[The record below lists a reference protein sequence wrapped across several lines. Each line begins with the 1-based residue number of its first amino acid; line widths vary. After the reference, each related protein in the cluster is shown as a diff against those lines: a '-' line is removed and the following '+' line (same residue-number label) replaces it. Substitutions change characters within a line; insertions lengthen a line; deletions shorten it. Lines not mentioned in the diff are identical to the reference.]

1 MFIFLSCFSRFVRP
15 CYYAPEKGKKVPR
28 KNFLPLSPVQ
38 ISFVTPSFDK
48 ISELGKRKI
57 LPANHANVRETQ
69 TRLDLSIH
77 SRPLACLVGK
87 TFPRFGCIALCAY
100 LFSATGAG
108 SFKSATGRI
117 RRGEPG
123 ATPQGNVAR
132 EGERCKRESATVQM
146 NRAFSAGRGLFTGEP
161 GALPQAH
168 VTIAPLALSRYF
180 AQRRAYN
187 SAKNFASCARTA

>member
-38 ISFVTPSFDK
+38 ISLVTPSFDK

-57 LPANHANVRETQ
+57 LPPRITRMYAKHRHAWIYR
-69 TRLDLSIH
+69 SIRACH
-77 SRPLACLVGK
+77 AEALAKAGPLACLVGK
-87 TFPRFGCIALCAY
+87 TFPRFGCIALRAC

-108 SFKSATGRI
+108 LFK
-117 RRGEPG
+117 PG

-132 EGERCKRESATVQM
+132 EDERCRRESATVQM

-168 VTIAPLALSRYF
+168 VTIAPLALNRYF
-180 AQRRAYN
+180 AQ
-187 SAKNFASCARTA
+187 

>member
-38 ISFVTPSFDK
+38 ISLVTPSFDK

-57 LPANHANVRETQ
+57 LPANEANVRETQ

-87 TFPRFGCIALCAY
+87 TFPRFGCIALRAY
-100 LFSATGAG
+100 LFSATDAG
-108 SFKSATGRI
+108 SFK
-117 RRGEPG
+117 PG

-132 EGERCKRESATVQM
+132 EDERCSDLSFEVDAARESGGKMESVVFDTLARLAAAAMATWD
-146 NRAFSAGRGLFTGEP
+146 NYGRG
-161 GALPQAH
+161 
-168 VTIAPLALSRYF
+168 R
-180 AQRRAYN
+180 
-187 SAKNFASCARTA
+187 

>member
-1 MFIFLSCFSRFVRP
+1 MFIFLSCFSRFVGP

-38 ISFVTPSFDK
+38 ISLVTPSFDK

-57 LPANHANVRETQ
+57 LPANEANVRETQ

-87 TFPRFGCIALCAY
+87 TFPRFGCIALRAY
-100 LFSATGAG
+100 LFSATDAG
-108 SFKSATGRI
+108 SFK
-117 RRGEPG
+117 PG

-132 EGERCKRESATVQM
+132 EDERCSDLSFEVDAVRESGGEDGKRRPRQVGKIGRRRYGYLGQLWPGIANPATDK
-146 NRAFSAGRGLFTGEP
+146 
-161 GALPQAH
+161 
-168 VTIAPLALSRYF
+168 LSM
-180 AQRRAYN
+180 
-187 SAKNFASCARTA
+187 TE

>member
-1 MFIFLSCFSRFVRP
+1 MFIFLSCFSRFVGP

-38 ISFVTPSFDK
+38 ISLVTPSFDK

-57 LPANHANVRETQ
+57 LPANEANVRETQ

-87 TFPRFGCIALCAY
+87 TFPRFGCIALRAN
-100 LFSATGAG
+100 LFSATDAG
-108 SFKSATGRI
+108 SFK
-117 RRGEPG
+117 PG
-123 ATPQGNVAR
+123 ATPQGDVAR
-132 EGERCKRESATVQM
+132 EDERCRRESATVQM

-161 GALPQAH
+161 GALPQAR
-168 VTIAPLALSRYF
+168 VTIAPLALNRYF
-180 AQRRAYN
+180 AHRRGYN
-187 SAKNFASCARTA
+187 SAKNFPSCKRTA

>member
-38 ISFVTPSFDK
+38 ISLVTPSFDK

-57 LPANHANVRETQ
+57 LPANEANVRETQ

-87 TFPRFGCIALCAY
+87 TFPRFGCIALRAY

-132 EGERCKRESATVQM
+132 EDERCSDLSFDVEAVRESGGEDGKRRSRQVGKIGRRRYRYLGQLWPGSRTRPQM
-146 NRAFSAGRGLFTGEP
+146 NYR
-161 GALPQAH
+161 
-168 VTIAPLALSRYF
+168 
-180 AQRRAYN
+180 
-187 SAKNFASCARTA
+187 

>member
-1 MFIFLSCFSRFVRP
+1 MFIFLSCFSRLVGP

-38 ISFVTPSFDK
+38 ISLVTPSFDK

-57 LPANHANVRETQ
+57 LPANEANVRETQ

-87 TFPRFGCIALCAY
+87 TFPRFGCIALRAY

-108 SFKSATGRI
+108 SFK
-117 RRGEPG
+117 PG

-132 EGERCKRESATVQM
+132 EDERCSDLSFEVDAVRESGGKMESVVFDTLARLAAAAMATWD
-146 NRAFSAGRGLFTGEP
+146 NYGRG
-161 GALPQAH
+161 
-168 VTIAPLALSRYF
+168 R
-180 AQRRAYN
+180 
-187 SAKNFASCARTA
+187 